1 MVKSNLA
8 KLMKEKKLTYR
19 RLSELSGIA
28 GETPFTLKGI
38 FLILKALTG

>member
-19 RLSELSGIA
+19 RLLSSLVSL
-28 GETPFTLKGI
+28 ERQ
-38 FLILKALTG
+38 